1 MKNYW
6 VILVMSIVFSACDQN
21 DWEKPIEV
29 TGLGETVTIDRTD
42 IYNLTISGM
51 NNTVTVAED
60 NQINN
65 LSITG
70 YNNILTIRQN
80 TSVDDFRVS
89 GADNTVYVPL
99 GSGISF
105 SDTGFGNV
113 LIEQ

>member
-1 MKNYW
+1 MKIHW
-6 VILVMSIVFSACDQN
+6 VIIMISVMFTACDQN
-21 DWEKPIEV
+21 DWEKPVEV
-29 TGLGETVTIDRTD
+29 SGLGETVTIDRTD
-42 IYNLTISGM
+42 VYNLTISGI
-51 NNTVTVAED
+51 NNTVTVDED

-65 LSITG
+65 LYITG
-70 YNNILTIRQN
+70 YNNILSIGQN